1 MRHQAAVD
9 IELCPRNA
17 VMSSG
22 RNSLRNLRRE
32 AIFRPYAESVF
43 VPKLGGQQAFDS
55 FYDQLTNQDKDL
67 FLGAAAKYVLLLRD
81 GDWHVTRDD
90 CNPVIDYL
98 TNSFK
103 LVSLFSLIES
113 LSVEKHE
120 DFYEWLRQREDA
132 TFAISDKSTLKL
144 MYEEYKLTYG
154 FIRRCVKFFERM
166 PAERQVE
173 LRSGLTV
180 RGKPVPEIKAVA
192 EFLYNLRSKFVH
204 ECEFVLDIATVPV
217 MSRHKN
223 AVTVTKMSI
232 PCLMRGFE
240 DGLLAY
246 FRRAT

>member
-1 MRHQAAVD
+1 MS
-9 IELCPRNA
+9 EGPR
-17 VMSSG
+17 
-22 RNSLRNLRRE
+22 SLRNLRRE

-43 VPKLGGQQAFDS
+43 APKLGGKEDFDS
-55 FYDQLTNQDKDL
+55 FYGQLTDEEKDL
-67 FLGAAAKYVLLLRD
+67 FLGAAGKYVFLVRD

-113 LSVEKHE
+113 LSPEKHE
-120 DFYEWLRQREDA
+120 DFYEWLRRRDDA
-132 TFAISDKSTLKL
+132 TFSISDKSALKL
-144 MYEEYKLTYG
+144 LYEEYKQTYG
-154 FIRRCVKFFERM
+154 SIRRCVRFFERM
-166 PAERQVE
+166 PAERQAE
-173 LRSGLTV
+173 LRNGFKV
-180 RGKPVPEIKAVA
+180 RGKPVSEIKAVA

-204 ECEFVLDIATVPV
+204 EGEFVLEITSMPV

-223 AVTVTKMSI
+223 ADTLTDISI
-232 PCLMRGFE
+232 PCLLRAFE